1 MQRDLEAYLWDISH
15 SVEQINAFI
24 AGLTIDDYLA
34 NELVQ
39 SAVERKFEIIG
50 EAIKQANH
58 RFREGSI
65 RCLRCRTTLAFVIVS
80 PMDIS
85 TSNSKLYGTQ
95 SKTICRPCRRP
106 FSSCFPTQRFR

>member
-1 MQRDLEAYLWDISH
+1 MQHDLEAYLWDISH
-15 SVEQINAFI
+15 SIEQITAFI

-58 RFREGSI
+58 RFPGKARYPAGAVE
-65 RCLRCRTTLAFVIVS
+65 LRSLS
-80 PMDIS
+80 
-85 TSNSKLYGTQ
+85 
-95 SKTICRPCRRP
+95 
-106 FSSCFPTQRFR
+106 